1 VVSPL
6 LVFRVSPSK
15 IGAISVHKDGTMATI
30 IKRPEGT
37 YRVQIR
43 RKGHKALS
51 ATFAKRQDA
60 VDWAQKTE
68 AALIERRFFPER
80 AKHTLS
86 EAIARYATENLP
98 RYKPSTAEKKRQVLA
113 WWEKRLGRVYLFDI
127 DTSLI
132 SGELAKLP
140 LAPATQNAYNA
151 HLSALLTTA
160 MRRWEWIPKVP
171 KVDRFHIPKRR
182 IRILNDDERTRL
194 LASCKASHSPSLYAV
209 VFTALTT
216 GGRYKEILRL
226 RWEDVDFNRGL
237 ITFWHTKNGRVRSVP
252 MPDITK
258 KVLQERE
265 RHGPRLFPQTTLW
278 RAWDTARKR
287 ARLSDFRFHD
297 LRHTFA
303 SYLAYS
309 GASLFDI
316 GELLGHR
323 KMESTL
329 IYAHM
334 IEGHTRKVVDRMT
347 EEFFSDRVTE
357 NSMVSFTQ

>member
-1 VVSPL
+1 
-6 LVFRVSPSK
+6 
-15 IGAISVHKDGTMATI
+15 
-30 IKRPEGT
+30 
-37 YRVQIR
+37 
-43 RKGHKALS
+43 
-51 ATFAKRQDA
+51 
-60 VDWAQKTE
+60 
-68 AALIERRFFPER
+68 
-80 AKHTLS
+80 
-86 EAIARYATENLP
+86 
-98 RYKPSTAEKKRQVLA
+98 
-113 WWEKRLGRVYLFDI
+113 
-127 DTSLI
+127 
-132 SGELAKLP
+132 
-140 LAPATQNAYNA
+140 
-151 HLSALLTTA
+151 

-171 KVDRFHIPKRR
+171 KVDRFHIPKRH

-278 RAWDTARKR
+278 RAWDIARKR

-303 SYLAYS
+303 SYLALLRS
-309 GASLFDI
+309 ERSRKPSSRHASTTCGFMPALA
-316 GELLGHR
+316 R
-323 KMESTL
+323 
-329 IYAHM
+329 M
-334 IEGHTRKVVDRMT
+334 IKKPPASRTRCIECKSR
-347 EEFFSDRVTE
+347 
-357 NSMVSFTQ
+357 

>member
-6 LVFRVSPSK
+6 LVFQVSPSK
-15 IGAISVHKDGTMATI
+15 IGAISVHKDGTMSTI
-30 IKRPEGT
+30 IKSPEGT
-37 YRVQIR
+37 YRAQIR

-80 AKHTLS
+80 EKHTLS
-86 EAIARYATENLP
+86 ETIDRYLREVVPT
-98 RYKPSTAEKKRQVLA
+98 YKPGTAEKKRQVLA
-113 WWEKRLGRVYLFDI
+113 WWQQRLGPVYISALRTSDI
-127 DTSLI
+127 VN
-132 SGELAKLP
+132 ELHKAKFS
-140 LAPATQNAYNA
+140 PATQNAYNA

-160 MRRWEWIPKVP
+160 MRKWEWLQKVP

-182 IRILNDDERTRL
+182 IRILNQEERSRL
-194 LASCKASHSPSLYAV
+194 LASCQESHSMNLYAV

-237 ITFWHTKNGRVRSVP
+237 ITFWNTKNGRVRSVP
-252 MPDITK
+252 MPEITK
-258 KVLQERE
+258 KVLIEHKRK
-265 RHGPRLFPQTTLW
+265 GPCLFPSAVNESQSTLW
-278 RAWDTARKR
+278 RAWDNARKR

-329 IYAHM
+329 IYTHL
-334 IEGHTRKVVDRMT
+334 IEGHTRNVVERMVRT
-347 EEFFSDRVTE
+347 IFPNT
-357 NSMVSFTQ
+357 